1 MYNTT
6 AELAAIVTTCLTFAL
21 APPFPPQVMD
31 QSVALISEAKAA
43 VEDPNAPNKQQRLAQ
58 AAKAVSQALNQ
69 VVNCLPGQ
77 IEFDQAIKAI
87 AEASRR
93 LQSGKVSGGIHTSP
107 STEVNFA
114 FLLFSSPLR
123 VERATR
129 HCKTTSV
136 QPPQL
141 LMSPGQRSLPRRGAP
156 LNNRL
161 KQLPSLLNIL
171 KSF

>member
-1 MYNTT
+1 
-6 AELAAIVTTCLTFAL
+6 
-21 APPFPPQVMD
+21 MD

-93 LQSGKVSGGIHTSP
+93 LQSGKVNSKHTVLSECMVILN
-107 STEVNFA
+107 TVYYMYFYTYTCT
-114 FLLFSSPLR
+114 
-123 VERATR
+123 V
-129 HCKTTSV
+129 
-136 QPPQL
+136 PPIWW
-141 LMSPGQRSLPRRGAP
+141 G
-156 LNNRL
+156 
-161 KQLPSLLNIL
+161 
-171 KSF
+171 

>member
-1 MYNTT
+1 MS
-6 AELAAIVTTCLTFAL
+6 LLVLTFAPCL
-21 APPFPPQVMD
+21 QVMD

-93 LQSGKVSGGIHTSP
+93 LQSGKVRGECSLT
-107 STEVNFA
+107 
-114 FLLFSSPLR
+114 
-123 VERATR
+123 
-129 HCKTTSV
+129 
-136 QPPQL
+136 
-141 LMSPGQRSLPRRGAP
+141 PGNKWSL
-156 LNNRL
+156 
-161 KQLPSLLNIL
+161 
-171 KSF
+171 

>member
-1 MYNTT
+1 MHTYVHT
-6 AELAAIVTTCLTFAL
+6 
-21 APPFPPQVMD
+21 QVMD

-93 LQSGKVSGGIHTSP
+93 LQSGKVSLEG
-107 STEVNFA
+107 EWM
-114 FLLFSSPLR
+114 L
-123 VERATR
+123 
-129 HCKTTSV
+129 
-136 QPPQL
+136 QW
-141 LMSPGQRSLPRRGAP
+141 
-156 LNNRL
+156 
-161 KQLPSLLNIL
+161 
-171 KSF
+171 